1 MNPLKRSYYY
11 LSSIFPT
18 RLLAGITQP
27 PTLLPYH
34 HLVSDQQVLHLKHL
48 YTFKNTRQFTEDLD
62 YLLKYF
68 KPISGQD
75 LLHSLQKDGKY
86 PKRSFL
92 ISFDDGFRELYDVV
106 APILIRKGIPA
117 LFFINPAFVDNRIL
131 FYRCKISLVI
141 EELERRNSDKPLL
154 RRTAELLGSSDTSI
168 LNLKTKLKA
177 ITNVNQHLLDTIG
190 EDLGLSFETYLKTVR
205 PFLSLSQL
213 SELADKGFTIGA
225 HSWDHPYYKSL
236 PESEQ
241 ISQTMESCRFVKEQF
256 HPDLLSF
263 SFPHSDREVHYQV
276 LNRILAAEPKID
288 LLFGIQNQK
297 SEPGRKILHRFNAE
311 RPEMPMLYQLN
322 GLLLYMW
329 MCRIT
334 GLNKVKRN

>member
-34 HLVSDQQVLHLKHL
+34 HLVSDQEVLHLKHL
-48 YTFKNTRQFTEDLD
+48 YTFKNTSQFIDDLD
-62 YLLKYF
+62 CLLKYF
-68 KPISGQD
+68 KPISGED
-75 LLHSLQKDGKY
+75 LLDSLKRDGKY

-117 LFFINPAFVDNRIL
+117 LFFINPAFIDNKIL

-141 EELERRNSDKPLL
+141 EGLEKRNSDKELL
-154 RRTAELLGSSDTSI
+154 RRTAELMGSSETSI
-168 LNLKTKLKA
+168 MDLKPRLKA
-177 ITNVNQHLLDTIG
+177 ITNVNQNLLDRIG
-190 EDLGLSFETYLKTVR
+190 EDLGLSFEDYLKAVR
-205 PFLSLSQL
+205 PFLSHNQL
-213 SELADKGFTIGA
+213 NELAEKGFTIGA
-225 HSWDHPYYKSL
+225 HSWDHPYYKGL

-256 HPDLLSF
+256 HPSLLSF
-263 SFPHSDREVHYQV
+263 SFPHSDKEVDSQV
-276 LNRILAAEPKID
+276 LNRILDAEPKID

-311 RPEMPMLYQLN
+311 RPEMPMRYQLN

-329 MCRIT
+329 MTRLS
-334 GLNKVKRN
+334 GHNKVKRN